1 MREVSELVSGM
12 GAGMGQTFC
21 LFVDKSRQRHM
32 KLVGADLQNKH
43 KKMALHATGSRSV
56 DLLTKGCYVY
66 EKFTWIQG
74 EFTEEKSTES
84 Y

>member
-1 MREVSELVSGM
+1 
-12 GAGMGQTFC
+12 
-21 LFVDKSRQRHM
+21 M
-32 KLVGADLQNKH
+32 KLVGAGLKNKQ
-43 KKMALHATGSRSV
+43 KEMALQATGSRSV
-56 DLLTKGCYVY
+56 DLLTEGCCAY